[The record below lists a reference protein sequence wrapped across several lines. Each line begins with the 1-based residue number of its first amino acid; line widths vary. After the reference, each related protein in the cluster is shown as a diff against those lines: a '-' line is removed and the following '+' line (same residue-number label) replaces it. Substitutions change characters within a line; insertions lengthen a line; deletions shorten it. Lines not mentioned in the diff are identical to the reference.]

1 MHLII
6 YILSGVPY
14 RHLSFKT
21 QLTFR
26 IATYKDLSP
35 YIVFIY
41 DFHIFYKNQL
51 LFCVSRNSNN
61 ILFPVGILFFH
72 TYNLCSISIL
82 KSPSEFYEF
91 SLNYFFAYRH
101 IKFISYFYLRN
112 IALFFG
118 FYIDKAIFGSCQYSI
133 IFFADKTSVRIN

>member
-1 MHLII
+1 M
-6 YILSGVPY
+6 PY

-35 YIVFIY
+35 YIVFIC

-51 LFCVSRNSNN
+51 LFCAFRNSNN
-61 ILFPVGILFFH
+61 IRLYLYILFFH
-72 TYNLCSISIL
+72 TYNLCSISKL

-91 SLNYFFAYRH
+91 SLHYFFTYRH
-101 IKFISYFYLRN
+101 IKFISYLYLRN

-118 FYIDKAIFGSCQYSI
+118 FNIDKTIFGYRQYSV
-133 IFFADKTSVRIN
+133 IFFADKRAIRIY